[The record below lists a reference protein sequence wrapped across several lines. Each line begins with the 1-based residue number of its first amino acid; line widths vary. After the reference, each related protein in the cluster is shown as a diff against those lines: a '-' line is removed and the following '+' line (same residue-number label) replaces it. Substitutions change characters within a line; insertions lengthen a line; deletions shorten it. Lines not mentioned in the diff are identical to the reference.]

1 MSGRSAIDGQGS
13 PRAFTATGF
22 RAELAN
28 QLCITSSSS
37 SSASSR
43 IPRRSTMNKDC
54 GEVMEKRIEIVE
66 RDDAGNVTATYIQT
80 PAGQNNKNNRVD
92 VVVSVVQR

>member
-1 MSGRSAIDGQGS
+1 
-13 PRAFTATGF
+13 
-22 RAELAN
+22 
-28 QLCITSSSS
+28 
-37 SSASSR
+37 
-43 IPRRSTMNKDC
+43 MNKDC